1 MPDNPCSELLKDGV
15 YAKYITTQTADKTV
29 DYKTYFKSEKFKSD
43 YKNENI
49 DISIGVVVDGVPID
63 FGFGKSDTE
72 IAEIQEKIEK
82 STDFKLTEKFY
93 LNNAE
98 TFADKNLLEA
108 YNKCL
113 SEQNKL
119 GFNIR
124 YELAT
129 SEITFIVK
137 YVNFGA
143 LRNPKLE
150 SVYFSN
156 GNKPTYRTLND
167 NEELEV
173 NSEYSFAYKFESS
186 SKDETFIIDTDLG
199 SQPLKVNLRRRGNYE
214 DNSPV
219 GTIITSYLDWE
230 AFQKITDSNKDSNGT
245 WQSKFSIWSPCDGR
259 QIPNSYLSEITSSTN
274 VPDLRGAFLRGLNVL
289 DAVSEMKGKVNRV
302 NNEQKDIDNGRTVG
316 SFQADSLKKHQH
328 IVSQNLGAYKDQDGP
343 DNAGFLANAYQ
354 GNWGNVGSSWEGG
367 EETRPK
373 NVAVYYYIKIN

>member
-1 MPDNPCSELLKDGV
+1 MADNQCLELLKNGV
-15 YAKYITTQTADKTV
+15 YAKHITTQTADKTV
-29 DYKTYFKSEKFKSD
+29 DYKTYFESEKFKTD
-43 YKNENI
+43 YKNGDI
-49 DISIGVVVDGVPID
+49 DISLGVVVEGIPID

-72 IAEIQEKIEK
+72 IAEFQEKIK
-82 STDFKLTEKFY
+82 NSTDFKLTEKFY

-98 TFADKNLLEA
+98 TFADKNLLDSFIECQ
-108 YNKCL
+108 KL
-113 SEQNKL
+113 ENKL

-124 YELAT
+124 YEQI
-129 SEITFIVK
+129 SNEITFIVK

-143 LRNPKLE
+143 LKNPILE

-156 GNKPTYRTLND
+156 DTKPKYRTLND

-173 NSEYSFAYKFESS
+173 NSEYSFTYKIDTNL
-186 SKDETFIIDTDLG
+186 KDVTFIIDTDLG
-199 SQPLKVNLRRRGNYE
+199 SQPLKVNLRKRGIYE

-219 GTIITSYLDWE
+219 GTIITSFLDWE

-245 WQSKFSIWSPCDGR
+245 WQSKFSTWCPCDGR
-259 QIPNSYLSEITSSTN
+259 QIPNSYLAEISSNIN

-289 DAVSEMKGKVNRV
+289 DAVGEMKGKVTRV
-302 NNEQKDIDNGRTVG
+302 NTEQKDIDNGRTVG